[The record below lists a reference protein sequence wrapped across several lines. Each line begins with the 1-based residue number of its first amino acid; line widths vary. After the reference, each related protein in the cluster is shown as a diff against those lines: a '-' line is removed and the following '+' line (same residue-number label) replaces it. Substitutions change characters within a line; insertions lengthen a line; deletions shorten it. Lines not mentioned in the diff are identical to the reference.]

1 MTRDLGEVR
10 ERLASGERLVAVT
23 VAGVRGSAPR
33 EVGARMWVSATST
46 FGSIGGGQLEYACTR
61 TAVEQLASSSA
72 PAPSL
77 RRFTL
82 GANCGQCCGGV
93 VDVLFEVVSAETR
106 WLAALWEG
114 MSGSDRMLLITQ
126 AHGSSFKRWAVGESS
141 RPVADAA
148 VDAAVEKVLRD
159 GLARREGRA
168 PSDLLLVEPFF
179 SAAKHV
185 AVFGAGH
192 VGSALVH
199 VLQTLDLK
207 LRWIDGRQGLFPRG
221 LPATVQAIES
231 DAPER
236 EALAFPEG
244 SYYLVMTHDHAL
256 DYQICRAVL
265 ARGDAAYLGLIGSI
279 TKRRRFLKRLAA
291 EGLNGDDALV
301 CPIGIRGI
309 SGKAPA
315 EIAVAVAAE
324 LLTRMAAAGSAHS
337 LATVSPLHR
346 IAR

>member
-1 MTRDLGEVR
+1 MNEVR
-10 ERLASGERLVAVT
+10 KHLARGERLVAVT
-23 VAGVRGSAPR
+23 VAGIRGSAPR
-33 EVGARMWVSATST
+33 EVGARMWVSRTST

-61 TAVEQLASSSA
+61 AAVEQLAGNSQST
-72 PAPSL
+72 PSL

-82 GANCGQCCGGV
+82 GAHCGQCCGGV

-106 WLAALWEG
+106 WLAALWDG
-114 MSGSDRMLLITQ
+114 MAGSDRMVLVTQ
-126 AHGSSFKRWAVGESS
+126 ALGPDFRRLAMGESS
-141 RPVADAA
+141 LPIGDAA
-148 VDAAVEKVLRD
+148 VDAVIQRVLSE
-159 GLARREGRA
+159 GVARREGRA
-168 PSDLLLVEPFF
+168 PGDLLLVEPYF

-221 LPATVQAIES
+221 LPATVQTIES
-231 DAPER
+231 AAPER
-236 EALAFPEG
+236 EALALPEG

-256 DYQICRAVL
+256 DYQICRAVM
-265 ARGDAAYLGLIGSI
+265 ARGDAAYLGLIGSK
-279 TKRRRFLKRLAA
+279 TKRRRFVKRLAE
-291 EGLNGDDALV
+291 EGLNAEDELV

-309 SGKAPA
+309 DGKAPA

-324 LLTRMAAAGSAHS
+324 LLTRMRAASGVDT

-346 IAR
+346 VAR